1 MEVDLKLVIT
11 LVGMAISVAGAAAV
25 ARQQIKVLTEQIQ
38 DQEQR
43 MRAGDARADQLENL
57 VGVQMQRLDI
67 LSKMNAPEILAARN
81 RELSKFETLIA
92 VLRSEVSALRSMHN
106 GEHK

>member
-11 LVGMAISVAGAAAV
+11 LAGMAVSVVGAAAI
-25 ARQQIKVLTEQIQ
+25 ARQQIKVLIEQIR

-43 MRAGDARADQLENL
+43 MRAGDSRADQLENL

-81 RELSKFETLIA
+81 RELSKFETLIS
-92 VLRSEVSALRSMHN
+92 VLRTEVSALRSMHN